1 MAYPS
6 KDQIISIM
14 TEIEKSNKK
23 NKVARLKPLEKGAT
37 SLEKWKFKISQ
48 KIAEFR
54 VVKGLSLEDM
64 SKLLNT
70 DKANISRIMNG
81 HLDKV
86 TLDKLILFL
95 EIILIA
101 SKDKKNTEKFH
112 ATADKFFEFNE
123 VKFT

>member
-123 VKFT
+123 VKFA